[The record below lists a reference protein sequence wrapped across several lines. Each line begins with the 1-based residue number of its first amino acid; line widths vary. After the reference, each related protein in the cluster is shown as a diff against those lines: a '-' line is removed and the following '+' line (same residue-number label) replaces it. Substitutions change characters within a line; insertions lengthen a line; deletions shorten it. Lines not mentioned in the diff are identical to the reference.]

1 MSKNSTLPMGYKVD
15 WFQCTEDGTE
25 KILKLSESNFFRFLL
40 EIGYENDKFQEI
52 SGRYF
57 YEKGLTLGNYLNIFF
72 NECENPYTKASVY
85 FQFTGQGSTD
95 LAQKLAVY
103 YASDD
108 FDLIWKNFFKLVEG
122 FELKVTRLDI
132 ACDDFSG
139 RLSFPKIE
147 RKLARK
153 EFTATKRSYNIVKA
167 KEMNGRSKGETIYF
181 GARKRHQNGFL
192 VRFYDKLAEYD
203 GKGAPVPRVVRNVI
217 TGEGTGIWQRYEIEI
232 RGNACSNFIGKYLNG
247 KPLGKLFAGLLRN
260 SIDFKK
266 VSRKTKV
273 KSRWKTVDWWEDFL
287 QGAEK
292 TSLTD
297 PERDMDLGRL
307 LRWIRV
313 AVLPSLALVQSIGKE
328 KDFDF
333 YKIIQDIEIKSFSKK
348 QERLKNDALSFSD
361 EKINEMLDLFKE
373 GRY

>member
-1 MSKNSTLPMGYKVD
+1 MSKNSTLPMSYKVD

-40 EIGYENDKFQEI
+40 EIGYENDKFQEM

-167 KEMNGRSKGETIYF
+167 KEMNGKSKGETIYF
-181 GARKRHQNGFL
+181 GSRKRHQNGFI

-203 GKGAPVPRVVRNVI
+203 GKGAPVPSVVRNVI

-232 RGNACSNFIGKYLNG
+232 RGSACLNFIGKYLNG

-266 VSRKTKV
+266 VNRKTKV
-273 KSRWKTVDWWEDFL
+273 KSRWETVDWWEDFL